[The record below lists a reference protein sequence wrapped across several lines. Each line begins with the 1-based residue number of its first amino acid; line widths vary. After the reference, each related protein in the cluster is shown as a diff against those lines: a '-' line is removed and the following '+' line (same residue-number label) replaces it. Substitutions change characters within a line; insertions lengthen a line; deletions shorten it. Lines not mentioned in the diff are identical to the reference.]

1 MTVEM
6 EMTQERIAKLEVIID
21 VATKAINRKKSE
33 LDALNIKI
41 KKVQSLQHCLLGI

>member
-33 LDALNIKI
+33 LYLNLFLHFLLA
-41 KKVQSLQHCLLGI
+41 SLFLS